1 MGKGKRFAAA
11 AAAVVTSVGALALHA
26 ETSGATNVVAR
37 AALQNQAGQPVGEVV
52 FKKRGQEIIG
62 EVEVVLPVAD
72 TEFRGF
78 HIHANDVDN
87 HPTTP
92 DGNAADG
99 CIAAGGFVSV
109 DGHWNRGGGGTHGSH
124 TGDLPVLMR
133 DADGHARAEFA
144 VGKLQPGEIV
154 GRAVVVHSVADN
166 YANIPS
172 RYQSST
178 AGAPAGPDA
187 TTLANGDAGSRY
199 ACGVIVSDAEG

>member
-11 AAAVVTSVGALALHA
+11 AAAMVTSVGALALHA

-37 AALQNQAGQPVGEVV
+37 AALQDQAGQSVGEVV

-78 HIHANDVDN
+78 HIHANNDTSN
-87 HPTTP
+87 
-92 DGNAADG
+92 GDG
-99 CIAAGGFVSV
+99 CVASGGFVSA

-144 VGKLQPGEIV
+144 VGKLEPGEIV

>member
-1 MGKGKRFAAA
+1 MGKGKRLAAA

-37 AALQNQAGQPVGEVV
+37 AALQNQAGQSVGEVV

-62 EVEVVLPVAD
+62 EVEVVLPATGSD
-72 TEFRGF
+72 GAPLPEFRGF
-78 HIHANDVDN
+78 HIHANNDASN
-87 HPTTP
+87 
-92 DGNAADG
+92 GDG
-99 CIAAGGFVSV
+99 CVGAGGFVSA
-109 DGHWNRGGGGTHGSH
+109 DGHWNRGGGGTHGAH
-124 TGDLPVLMR
+124 TGDLPVLLR
-133 DADGHARAEFA
+133 DPDGHARAEFA
-144 VGKLQPGEIV
+144 VGKLLPGEIV

-187 TTLANGDAGSRY
+187 TTQANGDAGSRY

>member
-11 AAAVVTSVGALALHA
+11 AAAMVTSVGALALHA

-37 AALQNQAGQPVGEVV
+37 AALQDQAGQSVGEVV

-78 HIHANDVDN
+78 HIHANNDTSN
-87 HPTTP
+87 
-92 DGNAADG
+92 GDG
-99 CIAAGGFVSV
+99 CVASGAFVSA

-144 VGKLQPGEIV
+144 VGKLEPGEIV

>member
-52 FKKRGQEIIG
+52 FKKRGHEIIG

-78 HIHANDVDN
+78 HIHANDD
-87 HPTTP
+87 
-92 DGNAADG
+92 AANGDG
-99 CIAAGGFVSV
+99 CIGAGGFVSA
-109 DGHWNRGGGGTHGSH
+109 DGHWNRAGGTHGSH

-133 DADGHARAEFA
+133 DAEGHARAEFA

-187 TTLANGDAGSRY
+187 TTQANGDAGSRY

>member
-62 EVEVVLPVAD
+62 EVEVVVPLAAPDGSPLP
-72 TEFRGF
+72 EFRGF
-78 HIHANDVDN
+78 HIHANNDATN
-87 HPTTP
+87 
-92 DGNAADG
+92 GDG
-99 CIAAGGFVSV
+99 CVAAGAFASA
-109 DGHWNRGGGGTHGSH
+109 DGHWNRGGGGSHGSH

-172 RYQSST
+172 RYQSSA

>member
-52 FKKRGQEIIG
+52 FKKRGREIIG
-62 EVEVVLPVAD
+62 EVEVVLPVAG

-87 HPTTP
+87 HPATP

-172 RYQSST
+172 RYDLT
-178 AGAPAGPDA
+178 ATGVAGPDA